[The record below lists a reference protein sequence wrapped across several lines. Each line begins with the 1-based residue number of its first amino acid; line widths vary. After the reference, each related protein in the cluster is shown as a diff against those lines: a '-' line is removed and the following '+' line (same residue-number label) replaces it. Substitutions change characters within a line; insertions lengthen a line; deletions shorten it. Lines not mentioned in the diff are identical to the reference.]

1 MSQTFLACLAH
12 TNLLAHP
19 QHPTNHI
26 VIAAS
31 GLDDRHG
38 VYDREVAT
46 VIITNEDAVDVD
58 EYVAIVI
65 TIKHGGVG
73 GVEVAGLMNGADD
86 GVIVVAGETMVITMR
101 RLQHTR
107 LTDIDV
113 IAVRVDVV

>member
-1 MSQTFLACLAH
+1 MSRTFLACLAR

-46 VIITNEDAVDVD
+46 VIITNEGAVVGVDAM
-58 EYVAIVI
+58 VI
-65 TIKHGGVG
+65 TIRHGGVG
-73 GVEVAGLMNGADD
+73 DVKVAGLMNGADD
-86 GVIVVAGETMVITMR
+86 GAIVVVGETMVITKR
-101 RLQHTR
+101 HLKHIKP
-107 LTDIDV
+107 TDIDV
-113 IAVRVDVV
+113 IAVRVDVM